1 MALRAGASA
10 QVAGDMSRETWEAAL
25 DELAERVFGGP
36 VGARR
41 AAPLLARFDA
51 AVGVYTGQ
59 DQGHE
64 LLQAARVDW
73 ALCDA
78 EIAGAGPGET
88 WALRAALGQVP
99 GVEPSP
105 RIWALATTQVGLFEV
120 WPGSPLMLRDR
131 LGGLVVRVREP
142 TPGLFAGREPAAL
155 WEVRVA
161 LRPEGACL
169 CRAPIEYPLE
179 ILPDLR
185 RTHEQHWR
193 APERASDLLQLRGL
207 RLRWARTPRRAA
219 PGRFRWWWPW
229 GRRS

>member
-1 MALRAGASA
+1 MAPRTGAEG
-10 QVAGDMSRETWEAAL
+10 QVPEDMSREAWEAAL
-25 DELAERVFGGP
+25 DDLGERVFGGE

-59 DQGHE
+59 DQGHL

-78 EIAGAGPGET
+78 EIPGAGPGET
-88 WALRAALGQVP
+88 WALRAATGRVP

-105 RIWALATTQVGLFEV
+105 KIWALATTQVGLFEV
-120 WPGSPLMLRDR
+120 WPGSPLLLRDR
-131 LGGLVVRVREP
+131 LGGLVVRVHEP

-185 RTHEQHWR
+185 RNHEEHWR
-193 APERASDLLQLRGL
+193 VPERASDLMALRGL
-207 RLRWARTPRRAA
+207 RLRWARTPRKVEPPR
-219 PGRFRWWWPW
+219 RWWWPW
-229 GRRS
+229 GGRP